1 MERADWILRSR
12 SIFTGITPPDVRD
25 GFVAVRGDKI
35 VGVGD
40 GDEYGELLGENTLV
54 TDVGSRTVSC
64 GLVDNHVFFTGYIWQ
79 HKGFDASGAENAQ
92 QMLSLVRAAAEH
104 TEYLK
109 ISF

>member
-12 SIFTGITPPDVRD
+12 SIFTGITPQDVRD

-64 GLVDNHVFFTGYIWQ
+64 ALMSATQPSTRWRT
-79 HKGFDASGAENAQ
+79 KAS
-92 QMLSLVRAAAEH
+92 AASSG
-104 TEYLK
+104 T
-109 ISF
+109 